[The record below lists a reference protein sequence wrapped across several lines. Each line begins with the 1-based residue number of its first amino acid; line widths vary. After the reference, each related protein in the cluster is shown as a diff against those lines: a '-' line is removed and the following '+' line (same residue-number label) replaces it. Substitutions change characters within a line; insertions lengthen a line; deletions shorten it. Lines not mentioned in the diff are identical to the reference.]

1 MQPFQCDYCWFQNLK
16 GRSPLT
22 TKPKDVLLLGHI
34 RRVNLDLFWSRDSGT
49 VKGYASAFR
58 KGLIMD
64 RHLDLPPFHPSPG
77 PWPLRDEVGFRVAL
91 EIVAA
96 STLKGLN
103 VVEYQQ
109 FDTIRKLRTL
119 YQHLFERSA
128 YAAQHNWVLKKSN
141 KGDVFHTSECPTNSL
156 FFTRFM
162 EGCLNRMN
170 KNVKS
175 DLALDPR
182 ILKIILANMEKEVRT
197 QTTPNSR
204 KKWLSV
210 AGAYFA
216 ISYACSLR
224 GNEGFMLDAG
234 ALIRYISKGAS
245 QDDVPHVVVPLLGR
259 FKNEVGERF
268 HLMMSVNITKSG
280 LDVRWWLELLVTILK
295 LERKTEGPAICDP
308 EGFIV
313 KSLDMNHKFHKQ
325 LTLVQESH
333 PRLIDPVLNI
343 TEEYN
348 IRRSF
353 RRGSVTTARENGV
366 PKDVVDMINRWSTT
380 EYRGGRRGGSMQDY
394 YTEMRLI
401 LKRILSYS
409 AKL

>member
-1 MQPFQCDYCWFQNLK
+1 
-16 GRSPLT
+16 
-22 TKPKDVLLLGHI
+22 
-34 RRVNLDLFWSRDSGT
+34 
-49 VKGYASAFR
+49 
-58 KGLIMD
+58 
-64 RHLDLPPFHPSPG
+64 
-77 PWPLRDEVGFRVAL
+77 
-91 EIVAA
+91 
-96 STLKGLN
+96 
-103 VVEYQQ
+103 
-109 FDTIRKLRTL
+109 
-119 YQHLFERSA
+119 
-128 YAAQHNWVLKKSN
+128 
-141 KGDVFHTSECPTNSL
+141 
-156 FFTRFM
+156 
-162 EGCLNRMN
+162 
-170 KNVKS
+170 
-175 DLALDPR
+175 
-182 ILKIILANMEKEVRT
+182 MEKEVRSQNT
-197 QTTPNSR
+197 LNSR
-204 KKWLSV
+204 KRWLSV
-210 AGAYFA
+210 ARAYFV

-234 ALIRYISKGAS
+234 ALIRYISKGS
-245 QDDVPHVVVPLLGR
+245 GQDDVPHVVVPLLGR

-295 LERKTEGPAICDP
+295 LERKTKGPAICDP
-308 EGFIV
+308 EGYIV
-313 KSLDMNHKFHKQ
+313 KSLDMNQEFHKQ

-366 PKDVVDMINRWSTT
+366 PKDVVDMINRWSNT
-380 EYRGGRRGGSMQDY
+380 EYRGGRRGGSMRDY